1 MDMASPFE
9 RFQRLEIG
17 FFHDMASP
25 FERFQRLEIGFFHL
39 NQIVDIGH
47 VCMI

>member
-1 MDMASPFE
+1 M
-9 RFQRLEIG
+9 
-17 FFHDMASP
+17 DMASP

-47 VCMI
+47 VCIRLRQFVNCFAMTVTFP